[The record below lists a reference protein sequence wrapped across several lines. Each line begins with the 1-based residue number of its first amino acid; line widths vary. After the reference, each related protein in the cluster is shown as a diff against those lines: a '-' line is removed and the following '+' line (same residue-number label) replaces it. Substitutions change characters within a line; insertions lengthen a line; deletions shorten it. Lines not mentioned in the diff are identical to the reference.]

1 MMPELS
7 TSKLNTQS
15 ASPSFSAG
23 TRVPL
28 VWVVDDQAVVTTSL
42 KALILLESSFDVA
55 TFQCPQEALERL
67 KNLPKTALPDVII
80 SDYNMPKL
88 TGTEF
93 LKAVRVLHP
102 NLTLILLT
110 GYADKQNA
118 IESINEAGVFRYL
131 EKPWDNDALLHT
143 LHQAYERTHLID
155 RLDQKNAEL
164 ASLNQNLERLVK
176 ARTQALEEAH
186 QELETLIEHSADGI
200 VGLNAEGNIS
210 LCNKVFTHWVAQAT
224 ENPALTA
231 ESILNTPIDQW
242 LPNLT
247 LVPPNQQHAS
257 AYLELTLGAVAIE
270 ASYAQVGN
278 ATEVSAD
285 PTTSPQ
291 TIWILRDVTQ
301 RKAIER
307 LRDDFMA
314 TLTHDL
320 RTPLHAAIQGIQF
333 LQKEQ
338 LGPTTSAQQELLTVF
353 HQSHEDMLHLVNT
366 LLDCYRYEAGQHR
379 LVFDETELPPLV
391 EQVCQTLAPLA
402 GSRGQTLQYEAIDA
416 STPAFPTVFGDKHEL
431 KRVIKNLV
439 GNAIAHTPKGGVL
452 QVGFQQW
459 ERLPESIPVHGCSPF
474 PDASLVS
481 PDWKNQP
488 WVGVWVKDN
497 GRGISEADQKLL
509 FHRFSQGSSQKR
521 NSGSGL
527 GLYLSAQIMQAHAGL
542 LWVESTV
549 GGGSTFFMALPVKR

>member
-1 MMPELS
+1 MPEKSTLSPQTNTPPFS
-7 TSKLNTQS
+7 TS
-15 ASPSFSAG
+15 
-23 TRVPL
+23 TRSPL

-42 KALILLESSFDVA
+42 KALILLESSFDVQ
-55 TFQCPQEALERL
+55 TFQCPEEALNKL
-67 KNLPKTALPDVII
+67 ISLPKSALPDVII

-88 TGTEF
+88 TGIEF
-93 LKAVRVLHP
+93 LKAVKKRHP
-102 NLTLILLT
+102 HLTLILLT

-143 LHQAYERTHLID
+143 LHQAYERTHLIE
-155 RLDQKNAEL
+155 RLDQKNSEL
-164 ASLNQNLERLVK
+164 TWLNQHLEQLVQE
-176 ARTQALEEAH
+176 RTHALEATH
-186 QELETLIEHSADGI
+186 QELETLIAHSADGI
-200 VGLNAEGNIS
+200 VGVNAQGNIS
-210 LCNKVFTHWVAQAT
+210 LCNKVFTNWVAQAT
-224 ENPALTA
+224 ETPALA
-231 ESILNTPIDQW
+231 VADLLDTPIDRW

-247 LVPPNQQHAS
+247 LLPPNRDHS
-257 AYLELTLGAVAIE
+257 SDYLELTLGTVAIE
-270 ASYAQVGN
+270 ASFAQVGN
-278 ATEVSAD
+278 TTPITPYTTEK
-285 PTTSPQ
+285 PQ

-338 LGPTTSAQQELLTVF
+338 LGPTTPAQQELLTVF

-366 LLDCYRYEAGQHR
+366 LLDCYRYEAGQQR
-379 LVFDETELPPLV
+379 LVFDETDLTPLV

-402 GSRGQTLQYEAIDA
+402 GSRGQSLEYESLDA
-416 STPAFPTVFGDKHEL
+416 SEVSIPAVFGDKHEL
-431 KRVIKNLV
+431 KRVVKNLV
-439 GNAIAHTPKGGVL
+439 GNAIAHTPKGGTL
-452 QVGFQQW
+452 QVGFQHW
-459 ERLPESIPVHGCSPF
+459 ERLPEHLPLKGCSPF
-474 PDASLVS
+474 PDASIAT
-481 PDWKNQP
+481 PQWKNQP
-488 WVGVWVKDN
+488 WVGIWVKDN

-527 GLYLSAQIMQAHAGL
+527 GLYLSAQIMMAHTGL
-542 LWVESTV
+542 LWVESVV
-549 GGGSTFFMALPVKR
+549 GEGSTFFMALPVK

>member
-1 MMPELS
+1 MPEKS
-7 TSKLNTQS
+7 TLNTQTTT
-15 ASPSFSAG
+15 PSRLTAG
-23 TRVPL
+23 TRAPL
-28 VWVVDDQAVVTTSL
+28 VWVVDDQPVVTTSL
-42 KALILLESSFDVA
+42 KALILLESSFDVQ
-55 TFQCPQEALERL
+55 TFQCPEEALERL
-67 KNLPKTALPDVII
+67 KSLSLNALPDVII

-88 TGTEF
+88 TGIEF
-93 LKAVRVLHP
+93 LKAVKKLHP

-224 ENPALTA
+224 ENPTLQA
-231 ESILNTPIDQW
+231 ENILNTPIDQW
-242 LPNLT
+242 LHNLT

-285 PTTSPQ
+285 PTASPQ

-402 GSRGQTLQYEAIDA
+402 GSRGQTLQYEALDA

-452 QVGFQQW
+452 QVGFQPW
-459 ERLPESIPVHGCSPF
+459 ERLPENIPTQGCSPF

-481 PDWKNQP
+481 PDWKNKP

-497 GRGISEADQKLL
+497 GSGISEADQKLL

-549 GGGSTFFMALPVKR
+549 GEGSTFYMALPVKQ

>member
-1 MMPELS
+1 MPEKS
-7 TSKLNTQS
+7 ILNTQTTT
-15 ASPSFSAG
+15 PRLSAG
-23 TRVPL
+23 TRAPL
-28 VWVVDDQAVVTTSL
+28 VWVVDDQPVVTTSL
-42 KALILLESSFDVA
+42 KALILLESSFDVQ
-55 TFQCPQEALERL
+55 TFQCPEEALERL
-67 KNLPKTALPDVII
+67 KSLSHNALPDVII

-88 TGTEF
+88 TGIEF
-93 LKAVRVLHP
+93 LKAVKKLHP

-164 ASLNQNLERLVK
+164 ALLNQNLERLVK

-210 LCNKVFTHWVAQAT
+210 LCNKVFTHWVAQST
-224 ENPALTA
+224 ENPALQA
-231 ESILNTPIDQW
+231 ENILNTPIEQW

-278 ATEVSAD
+278 AIEVSAD

-379 LVFDETELPPLV
+379 LVFDETELLPLV
-391 EQVCQTLAPLA
+391 EQVCQALAPLA
-402 GSRGQTLQYEAIDA
+402 GSRGQTLAYETLDESEA
-416 STPAFPTVFGDKHEL
+416 SMPAVFGDKHEL

-439 GNAIAHTPKGGVL
+439 GNAIAHTPKGGSL
-452 QVGFQQW
+452 QVGFKQW
-459 ERLPESIPVHGCSPF
+459 ERLPENIPLNGCSPF
-474 PDASLVS
+474 PDAIIAM
-481 PDWKNQP
+481 PNWKNQP
-488 WVGVWVKDN
+488 WVGVWIKDN

-509 FHRFSQGSSQKR
+509 FHRFSQGSSIKR

-527 GLYLSAQIMQAHAGL
+527 GLYLSAQIMQAHTGV

-549 GGGSTFFMALPVKR
+549 GEGSTFFMALPVKK

>member
-1 MMPELS
+1 MPEKS
-7 TSKLNTQS
+7 ILNTQTTT
-15 ASPSFSAG
+15 PRLSAG
-23 TRVPL
+23 TRAPL
-28 VWVVDDQAVVTTSL
+28 VWVVDDQPVVTTSL
-42 KALILLESSFDVA
+42 KALILLESSFDVQ
-55 TFQCPQEALERL
+55 TFQCPEEALERL
-67 KNLPKTALPDVII
+67 KSLSHNALPDVII

-88 TGTEF
+88 TGIEF
-93 LKAVRVLHP
+93 LKAVKKLHP

-164 ASLNQNLERLVK
+164 ALLNQNLERLVK

-210 LCNKVFTHWVAQAT
+210 LCNKVFTHWVAQST
-224 ENPALTA
+224 ENPALQA
-231 ESILNTPIDQW
+231 ENILNTPIEQW

-278 ATEVSAD
+278 AIEVSAD

-379 LVFDETELPPLV
+379 LVFDETELLPLV
-391 EQVCQTLAPLA
+391 EQVCQALAPLA
-402 GSRGQTLQYEAIDA
+402 GSRGQTLAYETLDESEA
-416 STPAFPTVFGDKHEL
+416 SMPAVFGDKHEL

-439 GNAIAHTPKGGVL
+439 GNAIAHMPKGGSL
-452 QVGFQQW
+452 QVGFKQW
-459 ERLPESIPVHGCSPF
+459 ERLPENIPLNGCSPF
-474 PDASLVS
+474 PDAIIAM
-481 PDWKNQP
+481 PNWKNQP
-488 WVGVWVKDN
+488 WVGVWIKDN

-509 FHRFSQGSSQKR
+509 FHRFSQGSSIKR

-527 GLYLSAQIMQAHAGL
+527 GLYLSAQIMQAHTGV

-549 GGGSTFFMALPVKR
+549 GEGSTFFMALPVKK

>member
-1 MMPELS
+1 MLEKLTLKTQANTNTPRLS
-7 TSKLNTQS
+7 VENRS
-15 ASPSFSAG
+15 
-23 TRVPL
+23 PL
-28 VWVVDDQAVVTTSL
+28 VWVVDDQPVVTTSL
-42 KALILLESSFDVA
+42 KALILLESSFDVQ
-55 TFQCPQEALERL
+55 TFHCPEEALKQL
-67 KNLPKTALPDVII
+67 KSLPKSALPDVII

-88 TGTEF
+88 TGVEF
-93 LKAVRVLHP
+93 LKAVKKLHP

-131 EKPWDNDALLHT
+131 EKPWDNNALLHT
-143 LHQAYERTHLID
+143 LHQAYERTHLIE

-164 ASLNQNLERLVK
+164 AALNQNLERLVSV
-176 ARTQALEEAH
+176 RTQALEAAH

-200 VGLNAEGNIS
+200 VGLNAAGNIS

-224 ENPALTA
+224 EHPELTA
-231 ESILNTPIDQW
+231 ERILNTPIDQW
-242 LPNLT
+242 LPNLR
-247 LVPPNQQHAS
+247 LMPANQHHAS
-257 AYLELTLGAVAIE
+257 AYLEVTLGAVAIE

-278 ATEVSAD
+278 TMEETDPSA
-285 PTTSPQ
+285 SPQ

-338 LGPTTSAQQELLTVF
+338 LGPTTAAQQELLTVF

-402 GSRGQTLQYEAIDA
+402 GSRGQTLEYETVDA
-416 STPAFPTVFGDKHEL
+416 SEASIPTVFGDKHEL

-439 GNAIAHTPKGGVL
+439 GNAITHTPKGGVL

-459 ERLPESIPVHGCSPF
+459 ERLPETIPINGCSPL

-481 PDWKNQP
+481 PDWKNKP
-488 WVGVWVKDN
+488 WVGIWVKDN

-527 GLYLSAQIMQAHAGL
+527 GLYLSAQIMQAHAGV

-549 GGGSTFFMALPVKR
+549 GEGSTFFMALPVKID

>member
-1 MMPELS
+1 MPEKS
-7 TSKLNTQS
+7 ILNTQTTT
-15 ASPSFSAG
+15 PRLSAG
-23 TRVPL
+23 TRAPL
-28 VWVVDDQAVVTTSL
+28 VWVVDDQPVVTTSL
-42 KALILLESSFDVA
+42 KALILLESSFDVQ
-55 TFQCPQEALERL
+55 TFQCPEEALERL
-67 KNLPKTALPDVII
+67 KSLSLNALPDVII

-88 TGTEF
+88 TGIEF
-93 LKAVRVLHP
+93 LKAVKKLHP

-143 LHQAYERTHLID
+143 LHQAYERTHLIE

-164 ASLNQNLERLVK
+164 ASLNQNLERLVQ

-224 ENPALTA
+224 ENPALQA
-231 ESILNTPIDQW
+231 ENILNTPIDQW

-278 ATEVSAD
+278 VTAEETTD

-301 RKAIER
+301 RKAVER

-338 LGPTTSAQQELLTVF
+338 LGPTTPAQQELLTVF

-379 LVFDETELPPLV
+379 LVFDETDLHPLV

-402 GSRGQTLQYEAIDA
+402 GSRGQTLAYETLDESEA
-416 STPAFPTVFGDKHEL
+416 SMPAVFGDKHEL

-439 GNAIAHTPKGGVL
+439 GNAIAHTPKGGSL
-452 QVGFQQW
+452 QVGFKQW
-459 ERLPESIPVHGCSPF
+459 ECLPETTPMQGCSPF
-474 PDASLVS
+474 PDTTIAM
-481 PDWKNQP
+481 PNWKNQP
-488 WVGVWVKDN
+488 WVGVWIKDN

-509 FHRFSQGSSQKR
+509 FHRFSQGSSIKR

-527 GLYLSAQIMQAHAGL
+527 GLYLSAQIMQAHTGV

-549 GGGSTFFMALPVKR
+549 GEGSTFFMALPVKK